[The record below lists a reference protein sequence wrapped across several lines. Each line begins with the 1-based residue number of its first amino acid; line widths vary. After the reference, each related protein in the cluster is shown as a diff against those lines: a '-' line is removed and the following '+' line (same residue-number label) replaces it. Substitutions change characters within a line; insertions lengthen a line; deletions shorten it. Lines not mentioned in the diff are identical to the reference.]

1 MKSIIDYLKEIRREV
16 ILYDIKVAGWII
28 YSIVLALFVLGLM
41 LESVFYFSSYVRF
54 TVCALVLGITI
65 IGVSWLIITAQ
76 KIRKNSLQRYRWS
89 HLAKNAGKYAFP
101 QDDTLINA
109 LQIEESAQGSSSK
122 ELSNAF
128 IQQTSK
134 KLAKLDLSKLFPLHR
149 IEIWKQVTLIGLT
162 ITIFLLAITWR
173 HSVSS
178 LYRWTHPKTEFVP
191 PKPFLLKGTSRH
203 MHVLGGENVIVS
215 FSVLGE
221 MPDSVLLNLNQLL
234 LNRAGILLF

>member
-1 MKSIIDYLKEIRREV
+1 MKSILDYLKEIRREV

-28 YSIVLALFVLGLM
+28 YSIVLTLFVLGLI

-54 TVCALVLGITI
+54 TVWALVLVITL
-65 IGVSWLIITAQ
+65 IGVSWLIITGQ

-89 HLAKNAGKYAFP
+89 YLAKNAGKYTFP
-101 QDDTLINA
+101 KDDTLINA
-109 LQIEESAQGSSSK
+109 LQIEESAQGYSSK

-128 IQQTSK
+128 LKQTSK

-173 HSVSS
+173 HS
-178 LYRWTHPKTEFVP
+178 
-191 PKPFLLKGTSRH
+191 
-203 MHVLGGENVIVS
+203 I
-215 FSVLGE
+215 
-221 MPDSVLLNLNQLL
+221 
-234 LNRAGILLF
+234 